1 MQQRVWREKVTGT
14 RMFAKIKELKQI
26 GYKKLSVATELQID
40 VKTVRK
46 YWDMTEDEYQE
57 YLASTKTRSRIM
69 TPYKNDI
76 LEMLKKYPNITG
88 SVIYDRLRE
97 VNEEFEPSYRS
108 VRLYVSDL
116 REEEG
121 IPTIKTIRQYT
132 ECEELPLGFQAQVD
146 LGQMVMQDAY
156 NKRIKIYI
164 FAMVM
169 SASRHKYVYFQ
180 LDPFT
185 SQTFIEA
192 HDRAFKYFSGRTTEI
207 VYDQDRVMVVSE
219 NSGDIIFTEKFEN
232 YKNYA
237 GFSVHLCRGY
247 DPESKGKIESV
258 VKYVKNNFLKYRVFH
273 GISALNSDGLAWLDR
288 TGNGLIH
295 ETTKM
300 IPKVVFEQEKK
311 HLKSVS
317 ALGIKT
323 EIPRVA
329 VVRKTN
335 VVVYKQNRYA
345 MPKGTYF
352 PGRKMKIAECSD
364 GKNIDFIDYET
375 KELIQRHLINH
386 EKGKYIGTN
395 HPERDRFT
403 DYTELTE
410 KVINGFGDESKGKAF
425 VEVILEE
432 KKRYARDQLGL
443 LAKLQKQ
450 FTGQEINH
458 ALEYCMSRK
467 LYSAVYLKD
476 TLEYLSI
483 NKKDKVFEKA
493 DIPDKYLKI
502 TAQKRSIDVYSSI
515 TTGRGNHHG

>member
-1 MQQRVWREKVTGT
+1 
-14 RMFAKIKELKQI
+14 MFAKIKELKQI
-26 GYKKLSVATELQID
+26 GYKKLSVANELQID

-46 YWDMTEDEYQE
+46 YWDMSEDEYQE
-57 YLASTKTRSRIM
+57 YLSSTKTRSKIM
-69 TPYKNDI
+69 TPYKSDI
-76 LEMLKKYPNITG
+76 LKMLRKYPNITG
-88 SVIYDRLRE
+88 AVIYDRFRE
-97 VNEEFEPSYRS
+97 ANEDFKPSYRS
-108 VRLYVSDL
+108 VRLYISDI

-121 IPTIKTIRQYT
+121 IPTTKTIRQYT

-146 LGQMVMQDAY
+146 LGQIVMQDAY
-156 NKRIKIYI
+156 NKRVKVYI

-169 SASRHKYVYFQ
+169 SASRQKYVYFQ

-192 HDRAFKYFSGRTTEI
+192 HDRAFKYFGGRTTEI

-219 NSGDIIFTEKFEN
+219 NSGDIIFTEKFES

-273 GISALNSDGLAWLDR
+273 GISTLNSDGLSWLDR

-300 IPKVVFEQEKK
+300 IPKIVFEQERR
-311 HLKSVS
+311 HLKPVA

-329 VVRKTN
+329 TVRKTN

-352 PGRKMKIAECSD
+352 PGRKMKITECSD
-364 GKNIDFIDYET
+364 GKNVDFIDCET
-375 KELIQRHLINH
+375 KELIQRHLINQ
-386 EKGKYIGTN
+386 EKGKYIGNN

-403 DYTELTE
+403 DYKELTE
-410 KVINGFGDESKGKAF
+410 KVVNAF
-425 VEVILEE
+425 KDILMGQEFVDTILVE
-432 KKRYARDQLGL
+432 KKRYSRDQLGL
-443 LAKLQKQ
+443 LVKLQKQ
-450 FTGQEINH
+450 YTDQEINN
-458 ALEYCMSRK
+458 ALEYCMKRK

-476 TLEYLSI
+476 SLEYLSMD
-483 NKKDKVFEKA
+483 KKDKVFTKA
-493 DIPDKYLKI
+493 DIPDKYLAI
-502 TAQKRSIDVYSSI
+502 TAQKRSIDAYSSI
-515 TTGRGNHHG
+515 ATDGGNQHG

>member
-1 MQQRVWREKVTGT
+1 MQQRMWREKVTGT
-14 RMFAKIKELKQI
+14 RMFAKIKELKHI
-26 GYKKLSVATELQID
+26 GYKKLSAAKELQID

-46 YWDMTEDEYQE
+46 YWDMTEEEYQQ
-57 YLASTKTRSRIM
+57 YLSSTKTRSKIM
-69 TPYKNDI
+69 TPYKSDI
-76 LEMLKKYPNITG
+76 LGMLRKYPNITG

-108 VRLYVSDL
+108 VRLYVSDI

-121 IPTIKTIRQYT
+121 IPTVKTIRQYT

-146 LGQMVMQDAY
+146 LGQIVMQDAY
-156 NKRIKIYI
+156 NKRLKVYI

-169 SASRHKYVYFQ
+169 SASREKYVYFQ

-192 HDRAFKYFSGRTTEI
+192 HDRAFKYFGGRTTEI

-219 NSGDIIFTEKFEN
+219 NSGDIIFTEKFES

-247 DPESKGKIESV
+247 DPESKGKVESV

-273 GISALNSDGLAWLDR
+273 GISTLNSDGLSWLDR

-300 IPKVVFEQEKK
+300 IPKVVFEQEKN
-311 HLKSVS
+311 HLKPVA
-317 ALGIKT
+317 ALGIKN

-352 PGRKMKIAECSD
+352 PGRKMKIAECPD
-364 GKNIDFIDYET
+364 GKNIDFTDYET
-375 KELIQRHLINH
+375 KELIQRHLISH

-403 DYTELTE
+403 DYTELTQ
-410 KVINGFGDESKGKAF
+410 KVIKGFENQSSGKAF
-425 VEVILEE
+425 IEAILKD

-443 LAKLQKQ
+443 LVKLQKQ
-450 FTGQEINH
+450 FTEQEINN
-458 ALEYCMSRK
+458 ALEYCVKRK
-467 LYSAVYLKD
+467 LYSAVLLKD

-483 NKKDKVFEKA
+483 NKKDTVFEKVA
-493 DIPDKYLKI
+493 IPDKYLKI
-502 TAQKRSIDVYSSI
+502 TAQKRSINAYSSI
-515 TTGRGNHHG
+515 ATEGGNQHG